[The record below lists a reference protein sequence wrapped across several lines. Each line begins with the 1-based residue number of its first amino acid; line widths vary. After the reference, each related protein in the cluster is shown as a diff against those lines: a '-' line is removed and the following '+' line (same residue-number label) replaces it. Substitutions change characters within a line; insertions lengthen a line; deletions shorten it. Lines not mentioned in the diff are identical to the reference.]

1 MSAMSAMSGM
11 SEDARVADGDART
24 LHHHVL
30 GRYGLTVAVVV
41 GGLAAAVAGA
51 LMAGAFDATPVS
63 TGALHTIFVHDSR
76 ASGRDVVDKTDPG
89 SGVHG
94 AVQVRSL
101 LSTGVGSSAR
111 QQPGI
116 STRGAGGHAS
126 GSRGAAGSTS
136 PSSGSGAAP
145 LPDAAP
151 LPGAAPL
158 PDVTGVA
165 SGALPGIGT
174 RVASDT
180 LPAAPALPA
189 VTSVPSTLSP
199 TPTQPPALIPASGT
213 VTPGSP
219 AGL

>member
-1 MSAMSAMSGM
+1 MSGMSAMSGM

-145 LPDAAP
+145 LPD
-151 LPGAAPL
+151 
-158 PDVTGVA
+158 VTGVA

-199 TPTQPPALIPASGT
+199 TPTLPPALIPASGT